1 MEELVKLVS
10 QKTGIPQDKAQMAV
24 DVILNYLKGKL
35 PPSVAPFLD
44 SAAKGQVPN
53 TGDIA
58 GTLGGLFGKK

>member
-1 MEELVKLVS
+1 MQELINMVV

-24 DVILNYLKGKL
+24 DVVLNYLKGKL

-44 SAAKGQVPN
+44 QAAKGQAAN

-58 GTLGGLFGKK
+58 GTIGGMFGKK